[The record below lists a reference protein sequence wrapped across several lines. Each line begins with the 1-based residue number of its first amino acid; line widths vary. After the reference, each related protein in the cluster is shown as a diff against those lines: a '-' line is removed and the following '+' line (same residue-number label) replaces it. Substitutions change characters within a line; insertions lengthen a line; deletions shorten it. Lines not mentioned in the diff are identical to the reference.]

1 MFILS
6 IFQHVFI
13 TRTQPNNVIMD
24 LILRTKEAVRELDNL
39 QYRRMKKIL
48 MTETTSEDASLNGP
62 GELVEDSSQVSD
74 TQVCCFI
81 RCGVKEQY
89 ASFFSW
95 FIENQT
101 DHSRVRN

>member
-1 MFILS
+1 MYFLS
-6 IFQHVFI
+6 MFQHVFI

-74 TQVCCFI
+74 TQVCCII
-81 RCGVKEQY
+81 RKGIKHMHRC
-89 ASFFSW
+89 FFL
-95 FIENQT
+95 QL
-101 DHSRVRN
+101 VY